1 MEVMMILGPYPFGL
15 NTAAFQ
21 ELNRST
27 EWRWP
32 SQDVFEGVPALQFT
46 GYGKDTITLP
56 GVIFPEYWGG
66 TGQVEALRGLAD
78 GGQPQTLIDGRG
90 NVLGEFVITGV
101 QERQS
106 VFAGAGVA
114 LRQEFTVTL
123 ERYSRGLPAVIQG
136 GGAAG
141 AQIAIDN
148 ATTADESA
156 REAAAAQ
163 AEAENAARIAA
174 NTGALGSASFASLTA
189 AAASIDAL
197 VGSVVT
203 PLTGVISAVNQGIGV
218 ARSLQTTATVAQQT
232 VKRLGS
238 ISSLSDAQAA
248 LNGLILTTGSAAQAA
263 TTASRTVQQAVDAMT
278 AAGEAVGAISTVRGA
293 MIDLNRLA
301 VGSTRTRTAAE
312 DFVGGFE

>member
-1 MEVMMILGPYPFGL
+1 MEVMMILGRYAFGL

-32 SQDVFEGVPALQFT
+32 GQDVFEGVPALQFT

-66 TGQVEALRGLAD
+66 TGQLDALRLLAD
-78 GGQPQTLIDGRG
+78 DAQPQTLIDGRG
-90 NVLGEFVITGV
+90 NVLGEYVITGV
-101 QERQS
+101 QERQA
-106 VFAGAGVA
+106 VFAGAGVP
-114 LRQEFTVTL
+114 LRQEFTITL
-123 ERYSRGLPAVIQG
+123 ERYARGDAPAIQG
-136 GGAAG
+136 GGLAG
-141 AQIAIDN
+141 AQIA
-148 ATTADESA
+148 ADA
-156 REAAAAQ
+156 R
-163 AEAENAARIAA
+163 AAR
-174 NTGALGSASFASLTA
+174 TGAVLAGRIATDAGARAAGAFSSLTA

-203 PLTGVISAVNQGIGV
+203 PLTAVIGAVNQGLGV

-232 VKRLGS
+232 IQRLGN
-238 ISSLSDAQAA
+238 IRNLSDAQAA

-263 TTASRTVQQAVDAMT
+263 TSGSRAIQDTLNAMA

-301 VGSTRTRTAAE
+301 VGSTNVRKDAE
-312 DFVGGFE
+312 DFVGGFQ